1 MSLEEFEKE
10 LMDLFDRDFIERAKS
25 LKKSGNI
32 FSPIFYIF
40 FTRIVELSAI
50 VNDMVLPNKYEL
62 EELFRTR
69 KDFLQID
76 YGTIGETIRR
86 AWLYERERGV
96 EFTFSNSVE
105 DMLYLL
111 YRMGKLQGR
120 LDGIIMKHAEW
131 EKNKLVEL
139 YFTILKVLLELE
151 DRINR
156 EIKEELNSSN

>member
-1 MSLEEFEKE
+1 MELKEFERE
-10 LMDLFDRDFIERAKS
+10 VLELFDEDLVERAKN
-25 LKKSGNI
+25 LKRSGNI
-32 FSPIFYIF
+32 FNPIFYIF

-50 VNDMVLPNKYEL
+50 VNDIILPNKYEL
-62 EELFRTR
+62 EELFNTR

-86 AWLYERERGV
+86 AWIFERERGV

-111 YRMGKLQGR
+111 YRMGKLQGK
-120 LDGIIMKHAEW
+120 LDKIILKHAEW
-131 EKNKLVEL
+131 DKNKLAEL
-139 YFTILKVLLELE
+139 YFTLLKILLELE

-156 EIKEELNSSN
+156 EIKEESKSSN

>member
-32 FSPIFYIF
+32 FNPIFYIF

>member
-10 LMDLFDRDFIERAKS
+10 LMDLFDRDFIEKAKS
-25 LKKSGNI
+25 LKRSGNI
-32 FSPIFYIF
+32 FNPIFYIF

>member
-10 LMDLFDRDFIERAKS
+10 LMDLFDRDFIERTKS

-32 FSPIFYIF
+32 FNPIFYIF

>member
-10 LMDLFDRDFIERAKS
+10 LMDLFDRDFIERTKS
-25 LKKSGNI
+25 LKRSGNI
-32 FSPIFYIF
+32 FNPIFYIF

>member
-10 LMDLFDRDFIERAKS
+10 LMDLFDRDFIERTKS

>member
-1 MSLEEFEKE
+1 MRLQEFEE
-10 LMDLFDRDFIERAKS
+10 EVRNLFDADLVERAKK

-32 FSPIFYIF
+32 FNPIFYIY
-40 FTRIVELSAI
+40 FTRLVELSAI
-50 VNDMVLPNKYEL
+50 INGVVLPNRYEL

-69 KDFLQID
+69 KDFLQVD

-86 AWLYERERGV
+86 AWLFERERGV

-105 DMLYLL
+105 DMLYVL

-120 LDGIIMKHAEW
+120 LDGIILKYAEW
-131 EKNKLVEL
+131 DKEKLAEM
-139 YFTILKVLLELE
+139 YFTILLILLELE

-156 EIKEELNSSN
+156 EIQEES

>member
-1 MSLEEFEKE
+1 MNLEEFEKE
-10 LMDLFDRDFIERAKS
+10 VRDLFDSDLVERAKN

-32 FSPIFYIF
+32 FNPIFYIF

-50 VNDMVLPNKYEL
+50 INDMVLPNRYEL
-62 EELFRTR
+62 EELLRTR

-76 YGTIGETIRR
+76 YGTIGETMRR

-105 DMLYLL
+105 DMMYLL
-111 YRMGKLQGR
+111 YRMGKLQGKLDR
-120 LDGIIMKHAEW
+120 LIMKYAEW

-156 EIKEELNSSN
+156 EIKEESNPSN

>member
-25 LKKSGNI
+25 LKRSGNI
-32 FSPIFYIF
+32 FNPIFYIF

>member
-1 MSLEEFEKE
+1 MNLSEFEREVKE
-10 LMDLFDRDFIERAKS
+10 LFDADLVERAKN

-32 FSPIFYIF
+32 FNPIFYIF

-50 VNDMVLPNKYEL
+50 INDMVLPNRYEL

-111 YRMGKLQGR
+111 YRMGKLQGK
-120 LDGIIMKHAEW
+120 LDRIIMKYAEW
-131 EKNKLVEL
+131 EKNKLAEL
-139 YFTILKVLLELE
+139 YFTILKILLELE
-151 DRINR
+151 DKINR
-156 EIKEELNSSN
+156 EIREELESSN